1 MSFEEQW
8 LLMRPTILKLL
19 CQEPIA
25 KKEWHGLFWSVH
37 KLCLYDGKSPAKM
50 YKALQDDTLDFIK
63 QVQTVSCII
72 LYPIYCNCSCFKNVY
87 FQTSESM
94 YS

>member
-72 LYPIYCNCSCFKNVY
+72 LYLIYCN
-87 FQTSESM
+87 
-94 YS
+94 